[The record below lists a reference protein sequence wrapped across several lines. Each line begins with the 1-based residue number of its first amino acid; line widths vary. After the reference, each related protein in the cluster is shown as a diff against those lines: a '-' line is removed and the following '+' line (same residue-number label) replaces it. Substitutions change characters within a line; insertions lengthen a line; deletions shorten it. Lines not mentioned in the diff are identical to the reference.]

1 LCCSEHQFLSVS
13 GWAQRQSDKDGV
25 RGRLKA
31 LIRRIAATSV
41 VHCKPDCGSGHSK
54 IAEEKL
60 AARFNEVIK
69 SED

>member
-1 LCCSEHQFLSVS
+1 LCCSEHTGFLSGS
-13 GWAQRQSDKDGV
+13 GWAQGQGEKDDAS
-25 RGRLKA
+25 GRLKA

-41 VHCKPDCGSGHSK
+41 VHCKPACGSGHSK

-69 SED
+69 S